1 MQIIDLTHLM
11 ENKMPAYPGEKSPV
25 FTKKLSHKK
34 DGVQVLRINML
45 THSGTHLDTPAH
57 FFSFGATLDEIPV
70 NNFIGKA
77 ILIDCTGF
85 GAGEKIGMRHF
96 KKHAEDLWKVEYV
109 LIHTGWDK
117 YWGNDKYYSDFP
129 VLSEEA
135 AKFLTKFKILGVGL
149 DVPSV
154 DPVGSANYPNHFTLL
169 SHGIYIV
176 ENLTNLNWIDK
187 KRFVFSAFP
196 LKIKNGDGSP
206 VRAVAIITRK

>member
-57 FFSFGATLDEIPV
+57 FFSIGATLDEIPV
-70 NNFIGKA
+70 DRFIGKG
-77 ILIDCTGF
+77 LMIDCTAF
-85 GAGEKIGMRHF
+85 GAGEQIVMRHLT
-96 KKHAEDLWKVEYV
+96 KHEDALSKAAYV

-117 YWGNDKYYSDFP
+117 HWGSDKYYGDFP
-129 VLSEEA
+129 VLSEDA
-135 AKFLTKFKILGVGL
+135 AKYLTRFKILGVGL

-154 DPVGSANYPNHFTLL
+154 DPVDSANYPNHLTLL
-169 SHGIYIV
+169 GHGIYII
-176 ENLTNLNWIDK
+176 ENLTNLNWIGRK
-187 KRFVFSAFP
+187 KFVFSAFP